1 MLLPFVLKL
10 VASFCIAF
18 FFFFLSLCQLVFL
31 LLSSPH
37 FASTDRRVER
47 RRSMREDG
55 KKSEGQ
61 RNLQLVSSSEQQCSN
76 TNDTRGSFA
85 RAYGM
90 AGHGRVSRAGKNG
103 EHDGMLCVL
112 LEAAASC

>member
-10 VASFCIAF
+10 VASPCIAF
-18 FFFFLSLCQLVFL
+18 FFFFFFFSLCQLVFL

-37 FASTDRRVER
+37 FASTERRVER

-61 RNLQLVSSSEQQCSN
+61 CNLQLVSSREQ
-76 TNDTRGSFA
+76 
-85 RAYGM
+85 
-90 AGHGRVSRAGKNG
+90 
-103 EHDGMLCVL
+103 
-112 LEAAASC
+112 